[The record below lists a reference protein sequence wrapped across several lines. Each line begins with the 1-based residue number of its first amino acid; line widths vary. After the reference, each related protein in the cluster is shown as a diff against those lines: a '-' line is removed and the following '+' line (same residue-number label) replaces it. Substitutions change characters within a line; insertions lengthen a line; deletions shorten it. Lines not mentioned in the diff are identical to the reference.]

1 MAFVK
6 LVPFGAHP
14 LRYAVQEPTM
24 PDPANPSSQPSARPQ
39 RPPRRGILAGLR
51 IRKKLIVLHTSFSLV
66 LAILLLVA
74 LRPALT
80 KVIVQGEQAQAW
92 VALDL
97 MRSDRDIRTIT
108 IPADNADSTGR
119 VTAVVGDPRAIGLT
133 DSQITRLRE
142 TSGPIL
148 LTGTRDGAG
157 VAVLLEDSSAATV
170 RARNNATR
178 GAVNLV
184 YTLLIVSLLAG
195 YAFVAGALEA
205 LVLPRHVYTPIRAML
220 DADDAVRRGDRRAEL
235 IPDSLIPA
243 DELGEIMR
251 SRNDSVSA
259 LRRHEDELAKA
270 LSMLETTAVDM
281 RKKNHLLEAA
291 RRNLEGADRLASL
304 GMMSAGIAHELN
316 TPLAVVK
323 GLVDKLAEGQDLST
337 TERALLS
344 RVVARLEKLS
354 DGLLDFARVRPPRLV
369 TVDLHSIV
377 AEAWTLVRL
386 DRTLSGPGLS
396 FDMVNSV
403 PQGTVLRCDADRLIQ
418 VFVNLIRNAAGAIRE
433 AGINPGRV
441 VVSAHPAVRDGED
454 WISVTVAD
462 NGPGIAPEVIG
473 RLFEPFASTR
483 LDAHGTGLGLAV
495 SKGIVH
501 EHGGVLVARNTSED
515 DRRTRPDLGGAVF
528 EILLPS
534 DPAGL
539 FGDIV

>member
-1 MAFVK
+1 M
-6 LVPFGAHP
+6 P
-14 LRYAVQEPTM
+14 EPAT
-24 PDPANPSSQPSARPQ
+24 PSDRPSGPGPRPES
-39 RPPRRGILAGLR
+39 PPRRGILAGLR

-66 LAILLLVA
+66 LAVLLLVA

-80 KVIVQGEQAQAW
+80 KVIVQGEQAQAS

-97 MRSDRDIRTIT
+97 MRADNQIRTVT
-108 IPADNADSTGR
+108 TPALNTDSTGR
-119 VTAVVGDPRAIGLT
+119 VTAIVGEAQSVGLT
-133 DSQITRLRE
+133 EAQLTRLRE
-142 TSGPIL
+142 TGQPIL
-148 LTGTRDGAG
+148 LSDTRDGAG
-157 VAVLLEDSSAATV
+157 IAVLLDDGSFAVV

-178 GAVNLV
+178 QAVNLV

-195 YAFVAGALEA
+195 YAFVAAALEA
-205 LVLPRHVYTPIRAML
+205 LVLPRHVYSPIRAML
-220 DADDAVRRGDRRAEL
+220 DADDAVRRGDRLAEL

-251 SRNDSVSA
+251 SRNDSVAS
-259 LRRHEDELAKA
+259 LRRHEDELADA
-270 LSMLETTAVDM
+270 LTMLETTAADM

-323 GLVDKLAEGQDLST
+323 GLVDKIAHGQDLST
-337 TERALLS
+337 TERVLLA

-354 DGLLDFARVRPPRLV
+354 EGLLDFARVRPPRL
-369 TVDLHSIV
+369 TSADLHSVV

-396 FDMVNSV
+396 FDMTNAV
-403 PQGTVLRCDADRLIQ
+403 PTGMVIRCDPDRLIQ

-433 AGINPGRV
+433 AGVAHGRV
-441 VVSAHPAVRDGED
+441 VVSAQPIVREGED
-454 WISVTVAD
+454 WVSVSVAD

-501 EHGGVLVARNTSED
+501 EHGGVLVARNAGEE
-515 DRRTRPDLGGAVF
+515 DRRASPELVGAVF
-528 EILLPS
+528 EILLPT

>member
-1 MAFVK
+1 
-6 LVPFGAHP
+6 
-14 LRYAVQEPTM
+14 M
-24 PDPANPSSQPSARPQ
+24 PDAANPSFPPSVGPPPPAS

-51 IRKKLIVLHTSFSLV
+51 IRKKLIVLHTSFSLA
-66 LAILLLVA
+66 LAVLLLVA

-80 KVIVQGEQAQAW
+80 KVIVQGEQAQAL

-97 MRSDRDIRTIT
+97 LRAGGNVRSLTVPPGD
-108 IPADNADSTGR
+108 ADSTGR
-119 VTAVVGDPRAIGLT
+119 ITARVGEPRTIGL
-133 DSQITRLRE
+133 SEYQITRLRE
-142 TSGPIL
+142 TAGPIL
-148 LTGTRDGAG
+148 LPDTRDGAG
-157 VAVLLEDSSAATV
+157 VAVLLDDSSAATV

-184 YTLLIVSLLAG
+184 YALLIVSLLAG

-220 DADDAVRRGDRRAEL
+220 DADDAVRRGDRHAEL

-323 GLVDKLAEGQDLST
+323 GLVDKIAEGQDLST
-337 TERALLS
+337 TERALLA

-369 TVDLHSIV
+369 NADLHSVV

-386 DRTLSGPGLS
+386 DRTLARPGFS
-396 FDMVNSV
+396 FEMHNAV
-403 PQGTVLRCDADRLIQ
+403 PPATLLRCDADRLIQ
-418 VFVNLIRNAAGAIRE
+418 VFVNLIRNAAGAIHE
-433 AGINPGRV
+433 AGIDPGRV
-441 VVSAHPAVRDGED
+441 VVSSQPIVREGED

-501 EHGGVLVARNTSED
+501 EHGGVLVARNTPEE
-515 DRRTRPDLGGAVF
+515 DRRSGAGMGGAVF

>member
-1 MAFVK
+1 MTDLSASTV
-6 LVPFGAHP
+6 A
-14 LRYAVQEPTM
+14 RSERVQRP
-24 PDPANPSSQPSARPQ
+24 ARPAPS
-39 RPPRRGILAGLR
+39 RRRGILAGLR
-51 IRKKLIVLHTSFSLV
+51 IRKKLIVLHTSFSLA
-66 LAILLLVA
+66 LAVLLLVA

-80 KVIVQGEQAQAW
+80 KVIVQGEQAQAM

-97 MRSDRDIRTIT
+97 MRAEQNVRTLT
-108 IPADNADSTGR
+108 IPAENAEAAGR
-119 VTAVVGDPRAIGLT
+119 VTALVGDPRSIGLT
-133 DSQITRLRE
+133 ESQVTRLRE
-142 TSGPIL
+142 TGGPVPL
-148 LTGTRDGAG
+148 AGTRDGAG
-157 VAVLLEDSSAATV
+157 VAVLLQGETAAVV

-178 GAVNLV
+178 SAVNLV
-184 YTLLIVSLLAG
+184 YALLIVSLLAG

-205 LVLPRHVYTPIRAML
+205 LVLPRHVYSPIRAML
-220 DADDAVRRGDRRAEL
+220 DADDAVRRGDRQAEL
-235 IPDSLIPA
+235 IPDPLIPA

-251 SRNDSVSA
+251 SRNESVSA
-259 LRRHEDELAKA
+259 LRRHERELAEA

-369 TVDLHSIV
+369 TADLRTIV

-386 DRTLSGPGLS
+386 DRTLAGPGLS
-396 FDMVNSV
+396 FDMVNAV
-403 PQGTVLRCDADRLIQ
+403 PAGTGLRCDADRLIQ
-418 VFVNLIRNAAGAIRE
+418 VFVNLIRNAAGAIRD
-433 AGINPGRV
+433 AGINAGRV
-441 VVSAHPAVRDGED
+441 VVSAQPVVRDGED
-454 WISVTVAD
+454 WIAVTVAD

-483 LDAHGTGLGLAV
+483 LDAQGTGLGLAV

-501 EHGGVLVARNTSED
+501 EHGGVLVARNSSED
-515 DRRTRPDLGGAVF
+515 ERRGRPDLGGAVF